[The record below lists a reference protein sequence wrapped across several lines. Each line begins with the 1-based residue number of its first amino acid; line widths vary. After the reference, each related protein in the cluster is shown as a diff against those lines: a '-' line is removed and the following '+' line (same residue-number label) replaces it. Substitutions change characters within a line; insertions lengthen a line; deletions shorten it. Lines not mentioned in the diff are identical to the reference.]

1 VAAVT
6 DKPIS
11 LTCSLDEIEQLKEL
25 AASTTAGIW
34 RIKRAKALLSALE
47 GASPAQL
54 MFQVRVP
61 VKSVIRC
68 VQEFSHLRMAYFDCP
83 SRPPTAREAAVEAML
98 AFLNSPLDFS
108 ADYWD
113 TLSLRYIGCRFT
125 AWDIR
130 TIHELT
136 TREPPLPISQIARI
150 TCDRLQ
156 IYGANGKP
164 RLAIVQ
170 DILRRMAMDNIIR
183 LTTRALGSRGKLKP
197 PQKIIVPPEET
208 REVVHRGPIS
218 LASVLV
224 RGPDESLIW
233 NSVIYHYHYI
243 GGCRLFGPQLR
254 YLVYCQYGS
263 SSVEPNPLGRL
274 VAALSF
280 SGAAWRVACRDDYIG
295 WSDAQRTANL
305 PLVLNNSRFLILP
318 WVQIPNLASRILGT
332 MARQAAADWEGRYGR
347 KPVLLE
353 TFVEQDRFR
362 GTCYKAANWIEV
374 GKTAGYSL
382 YGFKKRRE
390 QPSRSVFLLPL
401 NRRFRQILCHP

>member
-1 VAAVT
+1 MQLILVFVT
-6 DKPIS
+6 IGRG
-11 LTCSLDEIEQLKEL
+11 QLRRRLRGVVYLPACAYK
-25 AASTTAGIW
+25 
-34 RIKRAKALLSALE
+34 
-47 GASPAQL
+47 GARLNGYGRFSP
-54 MFQVRVP
+54 R
-61 VKSVIRC
+61 KGNRSV
-68 VQEFSHLRMAYFDCP
+68 
-83 SRPPTAREAAVEAML
+83 
-98 AFLNSPLDFS
+98 
-108 ADYWD
+108 
-113 TLSLRYIGCRFT
+113 
-125 AWDIR
+125 
-130 TIHELT
+130 
-136 TREPPLPISQIARI
+136 ARI

-183 LTTRALGSRGKLKP
+183 LPTRALGSRGKLKP

-332 MARQAAADWEGRYGR
+332 IARQAAADWEGRYGR